1 MQENLNFTNQENQED
16 KEKRARINKFWRDQN
31 FKINLDG
38 KDITL
43 KEAYLEAL
51 KRSKEVF
58 KNTQATLEQEIPKD
72 KFILYINQTETGMM
86 EASDIKYVD
95 KDRLELI
102 NEAETGQKQIL
113 ENYQIANIRYCL
125 GMEKDDNRLKVFNS
139 YGDDP
144 STLDLS
150 NCVGVIF
157 SGGEAYIKDETLD
170 KRKNMIENSSK
181 IVEESTNLKLPRL
194 GICFGAQILAHK
206 AGAQIDWINKDD
218 HNKRTTG
225 MEKIKPTQ
233 EDNLPSGLFIPE
245 NHAQEIHLENMK
257 AEILALNENG
267 ALEVFKYDN
276 TICTQGHPEV
286 GSTRLDLGLD
296 LNNKENSKEELFKNH
311 IEKTREYFFI
321 NFLKNAGKYNKN
333 KVHNFY

>member
-1 MQENLNFTNQENQED
+1 MQENLNFTNKENQED

-31 FKINLDG
+31 FKINLDN

-86 EASDIKYVD
+86 QASDIKYVD

-125 GMEKDDNRLKVFNS
+125 GMKKGDNRLKVFNS
-139 YGDDP
+139 YSDDP

-150 NCVGVIF
+150 N
-157 SGGEAYIKDETLD
+157 
-170 KRKNMIENSSK
+170 
-181 IVEESTNLKLPRL
+181 
-194 GICFGAQILAHK
+194 
-206 AGAQIDWINKDD
+206 
-218 HNKRTTG
+218 
-225 MEKIKPTQ
+225 
-233 EDNLPSGLFIPE
+233 
-245 NHAQEIHLENMK
+245 
-257 AEILALNENG
+257 
-267 ALEVFKYDN
+267 
-276 TICTQGHPEV
+276 
-286 GSTRLDLGLD
+286 
-296 LNNKENSKEELFKNH
+296 
-311 IEKTREYFFI
+311 
-321 NFLKNAGKYNKN
+321 
-333 KVHNFY
+333 